1 MEYFVVVGAEEVGSW
16 KKKKKGRRGRC
27 EEEEEGNKREELKK
41 EKEYVLRGKWK
52 RIRAGIFVSE
62 KFGLI
67 GLPNIWF

>member
-16 KKKKKGRRGRC
+16 KKKKGRRGRC

>member
-16 KKKKKGRRGRC
+16 KKKKK
-27 EEEEEGNKREELKK
+27 EEEKDARRRREIKELKK
-41 EKEYVLRGKWK
+41 EKEYVLRGEWK

-67 GLPNIWF
+67 GLPNI